1 MSLINQRVGSYHLTR
16 KLYADKNYKIYQAIH
31 VRSFEKCIFHLAK
44 LEGKLKKKAS
54 RKGLK
59 QKIETLR
66 VTNSPYII
74 PLQECD
80 FTEIKDNNYFYLR
93 IPNLNLSSLKE
104 WLQEGEGKPLTQ
116 QCVDDIMCQAREA
129 VEVCHQ
135 AGIAHLNIDLSSFM
149 IETGEGV
156 NRPQIFLRNFLPACL
171 YSERIKEGKTKRNMV
186 FAEDRN
192 ALNAMEKLL
201 GRRVEKTSIEHAEH
215 VESPL
220 QALEKRLLILETEN
234 EQLQQRL
241 RELEA
246 EKERIN
252 KELQEQR
259 EREKNRLLQAEAEKK
274 RFILD
279 QQQWEERDDKLL
291 AGAMLAST
299 TIRGADA
306 SPTILPGKSSS
317 RLPQKRFLVSGCLLF
332 LAALFAGTSCLFA
345 GLFFFGKPVLAYF
358 DSSTARVTITQ
369 ASYALTDNYVFTGV
383 SRSISK
389 AQTQSIT
396 APATNLIVIA
406 GKKAIGTLTFH
417 NTQSPCNIARI
428 IPAGTLFTNSHGISV
443 ATDKTVTLGTSCN
456 ASAPAHAVKIGPYG
470 NIGAHSVKQTY
481 HATVIVDNPVA
492 FIGGQFAQSYTTVQQ
507 SDIDHARNS
516 LERQVKQEALSGLHA
531 QLQANEQYTSLP
543 ACTSKAIS
551 DHQAYDIATQVTVV
565 VTVVCTAEAYKPQE
579 IISQSQQMLNTRAQ
593 ALFGPGYMLSGNIH
607 STITHVATDAKH
619 DTLITT
625 VASGLWTYQ
634 VSRARTDQLAQLLTG
649 MDKQDA
655 QYTIS
660 RQKGVQSVS
669 ISISNNGNTMPSKA
683 NSIHIAYVTSLVMV
697 KVSQSKV

>member
-1 MSLINQRVGSYHLTR
+1 
-16 KLYADKNYKIYQAIH
+16 
-31 VRSFEKCIFHLAK
+31 
-44 LEGKLKKKAS
+44 
-54 RKGLK
+54 
-59 QKIETLR
+59 
-66 VTNSPYII
+66 
-74 PLQECD
+74 
-80 FTEIKDNNYFYLR
+80 
-93 IPNLNLSSLKE
+93 
-104 WLQEGEGKPLTQ
+104 
-116 QCVDDIMCQAREA
+116 
-129 VEVCHQ
+129 
-135 AGIAHLNIDLSSFM
+135 IDMSSFI

-171 YSERIKEGKTKRNMV
+171 YSERIKEDKAKRKKA

-201 GRRVEKTSIEHAEH
+201 SQRVEKASIEHA
-215 VESPL
+215 ESPL

-234 EQLQQRL
+234 AQLQQKL

-246 EKERIN
+246 ERERIN
-252 KELQEQR
+252 QELQQQR
-259 EREKNRLLQAEAEKK
+259 EEEKNHLIEAETEKE

-279 QQQWEERDDKLL
+279 QQQQEKRGDKLL
-291 AGAMLAST
+291 AGAILAST

-306 SPTILPGKSSS
+306 SPAIPSGKSPS
-317 RLPQKRFLVSGCLLF
+317 RLPEKGFLTSGCLLYM
-332 LAALFAGTSCLFA
+332 AVLFAGTTCLFA

-369 ASYALTDNYVFTGV
+369 ASYTLTDNYIFTGV

-389 AQTQSIT
+389 AQAQSVT
-396 APATNLIVIA
+396 VPATNLIVIP

-443 ATDKTVTLGTSCN
+443 ATDRAVTLGTSCN
-456 ASAPAHAVKIGPYG
+456 ASAPAHAVKIGPEG
-470 NIGAHSVKQTY
+470 NIGAHSIKQTY

-492 FIGGQFAQSYTTVQQ
+492 FVGGQFAQSYTTVQQ

-516 LERQVKQEALSGLHA
+516 LEGRTMQEALSGLHA

-543 ACTSKAIS
+543 ACTSKAIA

-565 VTVVCTAEAYKPQE
+565 VMVACTAEAYKPQE

-593 ALFGPGYMLSGNIH
+593 ALFGPSYMLSGNIH

-649 MDKQDA
+649 MDKHDA

-669 ISISNNGNTMPSKA
+669 ISVSNNGNTMPSKA
-683 NSIHIAYVTSLVMV
+683 KSIHIAYVTSLVML
-697 KVSQSKV
+697 KESQSKV